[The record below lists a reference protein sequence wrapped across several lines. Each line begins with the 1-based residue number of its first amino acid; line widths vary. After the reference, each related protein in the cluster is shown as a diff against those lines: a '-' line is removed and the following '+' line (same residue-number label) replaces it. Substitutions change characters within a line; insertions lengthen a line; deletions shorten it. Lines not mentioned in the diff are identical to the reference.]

1 MLSIRFIPGSG
12 APLSAVE
19 EIATKIERRLIDLE
33 DELESLR
40 RALIALEREAAA
52 RPDSAQTSRDGDAR
66 GTPASPRPRGTRRAR
81 RSAARTRAGTDS
93 QAQPAPNRE
102 LERLLAETG
111 GISAVE
117 LAKQTGT
124 DPAEVLAR
132 IRELERAGRG

>member
-1 MLSIRFIPGSG
+1 M
-12 APLSAVE
+12 SAVE

-52 RPDSAQTSRDGDAR
+52 LPDSAHASRDGDA
-66 GTPASPRPRGTRRAR
+66 GGAPAARRPRATRRTR
-81 RSAARTRAGTDS
+81 RSGARARARADN
-93 QAQPAPNRE
+93 QAQPAPNPE